1 MSTEEEGVPEPPA
14 SPGELPVDD
23 ELREALERITSGEA
37 LARAEQVVATVLPEL
52 RVVLAEALASG
63 GWFGQPHQSETLR
76 VATMPDPD
84 ERLEALRNLLE
95 EETNIGM
102 MVGVAVGWAL
112 RAEIDGAA
120 GNGAREVGEPRDEP
134 PAAD

>member
-1 MSTEEEGVPEPPA
+1 MTAEGEPTPDPPA
-14 SPGELPVDD
+14 SPGETPGDE
-23 ELREALERITSGEA
+23 ELREALERINSGEA

-52 RVVLAEALASG
+52 RVVLAEALANG

-112 RAEIDGAA
+112 RAEIDVAA
-120 GNGAREVGEPRDEP
+120 GSGPEAVGEARDEP
-134 PAAD
+134 PETG

>member
-1 MSTEEEGVPEPPA
+1 MSGDEDEAGPA
-14 SPGELPVDD
+14 PLADRDVGEA
-23 ELREALERITSGEA
+23 ELREALERIGSGDA
-37 LARAEQVVATVLPEL
+37 LPRAEQVVAAVLPEL
-52 RVVLAEALASG
+52 RVVLAEALSTG

-76 VATMPDPD
+76 VATLPDPD

-112 RAEIDGAA
+112 RAEIDGEPTGSDQKSGQREGPDPDA
-120 GNGAREVGEPRDEP
+120 G
-134 PAAD
+134 

>member
-1 MSTEEEGVPEPPA
+1 MSGDGGEVGPRPFGEGGV
-14 SPGELPVDD
+14 GEA
-23 ELREALERITSGEA
+23 ELREALERVGSGDA
-37 LARAEQVVATVLPEL
+37 LPRAEQVVAAVLPEL
-52 RVVLAEALASG
+52 RVVLAEALSTG

-76 VATMPDPD
+76 VATLPDPD

-112 RAEIDGAA
+112 RAEIDGESA
-120 GNGAREVGEPRDEP
+120 GSGRDSGGPEGRRP
-134 PAAD
+134 DTG

>member
-1 MSTEEEGVPEPPA
+1 MNGEGEGTPDPPA
-14 SPGELPVDD
+14 PPGEAPGDE
-23 ELREALERITSGEA
+23 ELREALARITSGEA

-120 GNGAREVGEPRDEP
+120 GSDTETVGEARDEP
-134 PAAD
+134 PATE

>member
-1 MSTEEEGVPEPPA
+1 MSAEGDDGPDP
-14 SPGELPVDD
+14 SGELPGDD

-37 LARAEQVVATVLPEL
+37 LGRAEQVVATVLPEL

-112 RAEIDGAA
+112 RAEIDGVAA
-120 GNGAREVGEPRDEP
+120 NGAGKVDGSRDEP
-134 PAAD
+134 PTAD

>member
-1 MSTEEEGVPEPPA
+1 MNGEGEGIPDPPA
-14 SPGELPVDD
+14 PPGEIPGDE
-23 ELREALERITSGEA
+23 ELREALARITSGEA
-37 LARAEQVVATVLPEL
+37 LSRAEQVVATVLPEL

-112 RAEIDGAA
+112 RAEIDGAT
-120 GNGAREVGEPRDEP
+120 GSGTETVGEARDEP
-134 PAAD
+134 PATE

>member
-1 MSTEEEGVPEPPA
+1 VSGV
-14 SPGELPVDD
+14 GEA
-23 ELREALERITSGEA
+23 ELREALERIGSGDA
-37 LARAEQVVATVLPEL
+37 LPRAEQVVATVLPEL
-52 RVVLAEALASG
+52 RIVLAEALSSG

-76 VATMPDPD
+76 VATLPDPD

-112 RAEIDGAA
+112 RAEIDGEAA
-120 GNGAREVGEPRDEP
+120 NSGEAPGERHDRPPGDE
-134 PAAD
+134 